1 MKAILKSATILAL
14 ALAAAAC
21 AAPGPPLGAT
31 ADCPPS
37 AMTSTTCQHQANVV
51 AANWYSGA

>member
-1 MKAILKSATILAL
+1 MKAILKSAPALAL

-21 AAPGPPLGAT
+21 SAGPPVSAS

-37 AMTSTTCQHQANVV
+37 AMTSATCQHQANIV